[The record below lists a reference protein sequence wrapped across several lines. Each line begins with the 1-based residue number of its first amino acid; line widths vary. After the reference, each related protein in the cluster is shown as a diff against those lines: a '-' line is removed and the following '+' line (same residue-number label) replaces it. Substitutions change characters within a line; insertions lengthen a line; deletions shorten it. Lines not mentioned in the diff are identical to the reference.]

1 MLHDPVVSSVAVL
14 PETVQTAGVDDVK
27 VTARPEL
34 AVACRVNDP
43 ASTLNDWVGMTAN
56 VTV

>member
-1 MLHDPVVSSVAVL
+1 MLHVPVVSSVAVL
-14 PETVQTAGVDDVK
+14 PETVQTLGVDDVK
-27 VTARPEL
+27 VTASPEL
-34 AVACRVNDP
+34 AVALRVNAP